1 MKQPDELIIDMQ
13 NGNEKAFARIY
24 TLYSEALYGIVYSI
38 VRDQNIAEETLQ
50 DVFIKIWNNR
60 SSYDINKGRFF
71 TWALNI
77 ARNTSIDETRSKAYK
92 NSKKNLST
100 TNFVDILSS
109 SDNLN
114 KSTNAIGIR
123 KFVDALKPV
132 CIKII
137 DLLYFKG
144 FTQKDAA
151 EKLEM
156 PLGTLKTRN
165 RNCIKELQSNVL
177 PQ

>member
-1 MKQPDELIIDMQ
+1 MEQPNALILEMQ
-13 NGNEKAFARIY
+13 SGNEKAFSRIY
-24 TLYSEALYGIVYSI
+24 ALYSDALYGIVYSI
-38 VRDQNIAEETLQ
+38 VLDEDIAEEVPQ
-50 DVFIKIWNNR
+50 DAFIKIWNNS

-71 TWALNI
+71 TWILNI
-77 ARNTSIDETRSKAYK
+77 ARNTAIDKTRSKSFK

-100 TNFVDILSS
+100 TNFVDILAS

-114 KSTNAIGIR
+114 NKTNAIGIK
-123 KFVDALKPV
+123 KFVDALKPA

-144 FTQKDAA
+144 YTQADAA
-151 EKLEM
+151 KNLEI

-165 RNCIKELQSNVL
+165 RNCINDLRTIVL
-177 PQ
+177 G

>member
-1 MKQPDELIIDMQ
+1 MEQPNALILEMQ
-13 NGNEKAFARIY
+13 SGSEKAFSKIY
-24 TLYSEALYGIVYSI
+24 GLYSDALYGIVYSI
-38 VRDQNIAEETLQ
+38 VLDEDIAEEVLQ
-50 DVFIKIWNNR
+50 DAFIKIWNNS

-71 TWALNI
+71 TWILNI
-77 ARNTSIDETRSKAYK
+77 ARNTAIDKTRSKSFK
-92 NSKKNLST
+92 NSRKNLST
-100 TNFVDILSS
+100 SNFVDILAS

-114 KSTNAIGIR
+114 RKTNAIGIK

-144 FTQKDAA
+144 YTQADAA
-151 EKLEM
+151 KNLEI

-165 RNCIKELQSNVL
+165 RNCLNELRTIVL
-177 PQ
+177 G